1 MKRCLI
7 VDDSKVIRLVARKI
21 LQELAFEVE
30 EAADGR
36 EALEACQKEMP
47 NGVLLDWHMPV
58 ISGIEFLG
66 ELRQMP
72 GGGAPIVVFCT
83 TNIDLKHIQEA
94 IKSGAD
100 EYIIKPF
107 DSETIKYKLSQVGLL
122 QIFN

>member
-58 ISGIEFLG
+58 VSGIEFLG

-83 TNIDLKHIQEA
+83 TNIDLTHIQEA

-107 DSETIKYKLSQVGLL
+107 DNETIKYKLSQVGLL
-122 QIFN
+122 

>member
-7 VDDSKVIRLVARKI
+7 VNDSKVIRLVARKI

-58 ISGIEFLG
+58 VSGNEFLG

-94 IKSGAD
+94 LKSGAD
-100 EYIIKPF
+100 KYIIKPF
-107 DSETIKYKLSQVGLL
+107 DSETIKYKFSQVGLL

>member
-7 VDDSKVIRLVARKI
+7 VNDSKVIRLVARKI

-58 ISGIEFLG
+58 VSGNEFLG

>member
-21 LQELAFEVE
+21 FQELTFEVE

-58 ISGIEFLG
+58 VSGIEFLG

-83 TNIDLKHIQEA
+83 TNSDLTHIQEA

>member
-21 LQELAFEVE
+21 LQELEFEVE

-36 EALEACQKEMP
+36 EALEVCQKEMP
-47 NGVLLDWHMPV
+47 DGVLLDCNMPV
-58 ISGIEFLG
+58 VTGIAFLR

-72 GGGAPIVVFCT
+72 GGDTPIVVFCT
-83 TNIDLKHIQEA
+83 ANSDLAHIQEA

-107 DSETIKYKLSQVGLL
+107 DSETIKHKFSHVGLL
-122 QIFN
+122 

>member
-58 ISGIEFLG
+58 VSGNEFLG